1 MMPGYTYGSL
11 KTICMANLPSAFSIA
26 MRLINAPF
34 VAFWGKWKED
44 QNSTNQWSVKHQK
57 SVRFTVLGA
66 GKQRV
71 PPKAQLGRKQI
82 GCGWMTMRVT
92 FG

>member
-1 MMPGYTYGSL
+1 
-11 KTICMANLPSAFSIA
+11 
-26 MRLINAPF
+26 MRPF

-71 PPKAQLGRKQI
+71 PPKAQLDRKQI
-82 GCGWMTMRVT
+82 CCGWMTMGVT
-92 FG
+92 LDDSNFWRIETRSTENKLSKQNG